1 MKYFIVIVMS
11 LFFLSAT
18 AHAETRYI
26 SNIIKITLRTGPGIN
41 HKIVQ
46 MIKSGQ
52 RVTIKES
59 GGEWSRVDLPNGQEG
74 WVLNRFLVEKE
85 PDFITLAKVKKKYD
99 TISVKMPKINAENA
113 ELKEENKRLKQNFDK
128 HQSES
133 SKLAKEY
140 DTLKD
145 DSAGYLDLKVK
156 YEKTVVMLAEQSSKA
171 DRLEK
176 ELLHKY
182 ITAGLTGA
190 AVLLL
195 GFIIGFSTKR
205 QRKRTSLL

>member
-1 MKYFIVIVMS
+1 MKYFIAIVMS
-11 LFFLSAT
+11 LFFLSVT
-18 AHAETRYI
+18 VHAETRYI
-26 SNIIKITLRTGPGIN
+26 SNIIKITLRTGPGIT

-52 RVTIKES
+52 RVEIKEQ
-59 GGEWSRVDLPNGQEG
+59 GDEWSRVGLPNGKEG

-85 PDFITLAKVKKKYD
+85 PDFIALAKLKKKYN
-99 TISVKMPKINAENA
+99 TISVKMPKIITENKQF
-113 ELKEENKRLKQNFDK
+113 KEENKKLKQNLDK

-133 SKLAKEY
+133 SNLAKEY
-140 DTLKD
+140 DKLKD
-145 DSAGYLDLKVK
+145 ASAGYLDLKVK
-156 YEKTVVMLAEQSSKA
+156 YEKTVVKLAEQSDKA

>member
-1 MKYFIVIVMS
+1 MKYFIAIVMS
-11 LFFLSAT
+11 LFFLSVT
-18 AHAETRYI
+18 VHAENRYI
-26 SNIIKITLRTGPGIN
+26 SNIIKITLRTGPGIT

-52 RVTIKES
+52 RVEIKEQ
-59 GGEWSRVDLPNGQEG
+59 GDEWSRVGLPNGNEG

-85 PDFITLAKVKKKYD
+85 PDFIALAKLKKKYN
-99 TISVKMPKINAENA
+99 TISVKMPEIIT
-113 ELKEENKRLKQNFDK
+113 ENKQLKGENKKLKQNLDK

-133 SKLAKEY
+133 SNLAKEY
-140 DTLKD
+140 DKLKD
-145 DSAGYLDLKVK
+145 ASAGYLDLKVK
-156 YEKTVVMLAEQSSKA
+156 YEKTVVKLAEQSNKA

>member
-18 AHAETRYI
+18 VHAEIRYI

-52 RVTIKES
+52 NVEIKEQ
-59 GGEWSRVDLPNGQEG
+59 GGEWSRVGLPNGQEG

-85 PDFITLAKVKKKYD
+85 PDFIALEKLKKKYD
-99 TISVKMPKINAENA
+99 TISVKMPKINTENT

-140 DTLKD
+140 DTLKE

-156 YEKTVVMLAEQSSKA
+156 YEKTVVMLAEQSNKA

>member
-1 MKYFIVIVMS
+1 MKYFVFIVMS

-18 AHAETRYI
+18 VHAETRYI
-26 SNIIKITLRTGPGIN
+26 SNIIKITLRTGPGIT

-46 MIKSGQ
+46 MIRSGQ
-52 RVTIKES
+52 NVEIKEQ
-59 GGEWSRVDLPNGQEG
+59 GKEWSRVSLPNGQEG

-85 PDFITLAKVKKKYD
+85 PDFIALAKLKKKYN
-99 TISVKMPKINAENA
+99 TISVKMPKITAENKQLKA
-113 ELKEENKRLKQNFDK
+113 ENERFKQNLDK

-133 SKLAKEY
+133 NNLAKEY
-140 DTLKD
+140 EKLKE

-156 YEKTVVMLAEQSSKA
+156 YEKTVVKLAEQSNKA